1 MGQLMNTEAT
11 SRYETE
17 LDNLKRDLQR
27 LMEEVETVIEQV
39 DREDLD
45 YAWAR
50 GYDHMMD
57 KAGQAVEQLKKVR
70 RLDREVQEE
79 REEAKAGN

>member
-1 MGQLMNTEAT
+1 MNTKD
-11 SRYETE
+11 RYETE

-27 LMEEVETVIEQV
+27 VLVELQDVIELTE
-39 DREDLD
+39 REDIETAYERACEHLL
-45 YAWAR
+45 
-50 GYDHMMD
+50 HQT
-57 KAGQAVEQLKKVR
+57 GQVTEQLRKVR

>member
-1 MGQLMNTEAT
+1 MNRNTQAT

-27 LMEEVETVIEQV
+27 MLIELE
-39 DREDLD
+39 DIIGLTEREDIETAYERASEYFL
-45 YAWAR
+45 
-50 GYDHMMD
+50 HQ
-57 KAGQAVEQLKKVR
+57 AGQATEQLRKVR

-79 REEAKAGN
+79 RNEQ

>member
-1 MGQLMNTEAT
+1 MNTEAT

-45 YAWAR
+45 YAYERAY
-50 GYDHMMD
+50 GHMLD
-57 KAGQAVEQLKKVR
+57 KAGQATEQLKKVR